1 MSSRLET
8 AGKFAIVALIAL
20 VLFLL
25 PGGGN
30 ALDVILAVLSIAF
43 FTLIAML
50 GARLYR
56 EHRFTIE
63 SLSDRERQVLY
74 GSIGLALLTFAATNR
89 MFESGGLGVIAW
101 LALLGLASYGIF
113 WTYKSSQEYG

>member
-1 MSSRLET
+1 MRRFET
-8 AGKFAIVALIAL
+8 AGKFGIVALIAL

-30 ALDVILAVLSIAF
+30 ALDIILTLLTIAF
-43 FTLIAML
+43 FTLIAL
-50 GARLYR
+50 LAARLYR

-74 GSIGLALLTFAATNR
+74 GSIGLALLTFAAASR
-89 MFESGGLGVIAW
+89 MFNEGGLGVVAW
-101 LALLGLASYGIF
+101 LALLGLASYGVF
-113 WTYKSSQEYG
+113 WTWRSSQEYG

>member
-1 MSSRLET
+1 MARFET

-25 PGGGN
+25 PGGGA
-30 ALDVILAVLSIAF
+30 ALSVVLTILSIAF
-43 FTLIAML
+43 FVLIALL

-74 GSIGLALLTFAATNR
+74 GSIGLAVLTFTASTR
-89 MFESGGLGVIAW
+89 MFDEGGLGVVAW
-101 LALLGLASYGIF
+101 LALLGLASYGVF